1 IGGRGDTETIMA
13 TVKNSGALEY
23 TQAKAVECID
33 LALQCLDCLPEND
46 FKNGLAAVADA
57 ALNRQS

>member
-1 IGGRGDTETIMA
+1 M
-13 TVKNSGALEY
+13 KNSGALEY